1 MKYLIVVIALA
12 LTACGTAGIKSES
25 TNTIVV
31 DENGLERAI
40 PLAEGACKRKGLSS
54 HVVKSDEVLGRYV
67 FECY

>member
-12 LTACGTAGIKSES
+12 LVGCGFNAKILSES

-31 DENGLERAI
+31 EADEFVKAI
-40 PLAEGACKRKGLSS
+40 PVAEDACKRKGLRSR
-54 HVVKSDEVLGRYV
+54 VIRATPNYI